1 MTRRMS
7 KALIGAAA
15 LLVVAAVAC
24 TDTTV
29 QPKSTITDANVFTDV
44 NSYQA
49 FLAKIYGGLALS
61 GQQGG
66 AGQPDL
72 DPNFDEGFSQYLR
85 LYWEMEELP
94 TDEALIA
101 WNDVGL
107 PEMNTMTW
115 NPQSNMLVMMYYR
128 IGLQVA
134 WANEFLRQTTDATL
148 DSRGVSASMKATIHT
163 YRAEARFLRAYAYWH
178 GMDLFG
184 SIPLVTEADPV
195 GGAPPQQATRQEIYD
210 FVVSELNAIQADL
223 PASTPANY
231 GRATQ
236 QAANMLLA
244 EVYLNAGV
252 YTGTPQWASA
262 LNAAQAVITS
272 NAYSLNP
279 VYRNN
284 FMANNNTSPEII
296 FAIAFDG
303 THTQTW
309 GGTTFLEH
317 AACGGSMSNGT
328 YGIDGCWWGIRL
340 KPEAYLRYGAGD
352 GRTSYMVGP
361 SGGQQIAVTSI
372 ADFTNGVAAPKFSNR
387 TSGGVAG
394 ANPTFPDTDFPVWR
408 LSEAYLIYVEAFLR
422 GGGGTA
428 AQALTYFNAIRERAY
443 GNTSADL
450 VIGQMVPGAA
460 MLDTLLNERGRELLW
475 EAHRRTDLIR
485 YGLFTGGTYLWAW
498 KGGVLAGTATDPKFN
513 LLPIPASE
521 LVANPNLQQNPGY

>member
-1 MTRRMS
+1 MTRS
-7 KALIGAAA
+7 INKALVGAAA
-15 LLVVAAVAC
+15 LLVLAAVGC

-29 QPKSTITDANVFTDV
+29 QPKSTITDANVFTDA
-44 NSYQA
+44 NSYRA
-49 FLAKIYGGLALS
+49 FLAKIYAGLAVS

-94 TDEALIA
+94 TDEALIG

-134 WANEFLRQTTDATL
+134 WANEFLRQTSDASL
-148 DSRGVSASMKATIHT
+148 NSRGVTGQLRTDIQT
-163 YRAEARFLRAYAYWH
+163 YRAEARFLRAFAYWH

-184 SIPLVTEADPV
+184 SIPLVTEADPI
-195 GGAPPQQATRQEIYD
+195 GGAPPQQATRQAIYD
-210 FVVSELNAIQADL
+210 FVVSELQDIQADL
-223 PASTPANY
+223 PASTAANY

-244 EVYLNAGV
+244 EVYLNAQV
-252 YTGTPQWASA
+252 YTGTAQWTAA
-262 LNAAQAVITS
+262 LNAAQTVIGS
-272 NAYSLNP
+272 NAYSLNAT
-279 VYRNN
+279 YRNN
-284 FMANNNTSPEII
+284 FMADNNTSPEII
-296 FAIAFDG
+296 FAIPFDG

-309 GGTTFLEH
+309 GGTTFLVH
-317 AACGGSMSNGT
+317 ASCGGSMNNST
-328 YGIDGCWWGIRL
+328 YGIDGCWWGLRL
-340 KPEAYLRYGAGD
+340 KPEAYNRYGAGD
-352 GRTSYMVGP
+352 GRASYFYTT
-361 SGGQQIAVTSI
+361 GQQVAVTSI
-372 ADFTNGVAAPKFSNR
+372 ADFTNGIAAPKFSNR

-394 ANPTFPDTDFPVWR
+394 ANPTFPDTDFPIWR
-408 LSEAYLIYVEAFLR
+408 LAEAYLIYDEAFLR

-428 AQALTYFNAIRERAY
+428 AQALTYFNALRQRAY
-443 GNTSADL
+443 GNASANL
-450 VIGQMVPGAA
+450 AA
-460 MLDTLLNERGRELLW
+460 WPAQNAAALDTVLAERGRELLW
-475 EAHRRTDLIR
+475 EGHRRTDLIR

-521 LVANPNLQQNPGY
+521 LVANPNLQQNAGY